1 MLRRSFA
8 RHADPEPVREASRNR
23 HAMKRFGR
31 AEEVAHTALHLAS
44 DASSFTTGTVM
55 VVDGGWLAA

>member
-1 MLRRSFA
+1 
-8 RHADPEPVREASRNR
+8 
-23 HAMKRFGR
+23 MKRFGH
-31 AEEVAHTALHLAS
+31 ADEIAQTALHLAS